1 MKKLILLS
9 IGLILV
15 IAGGC
20 SKQKVDEYAVISFI
34 VGEVSK
40 NSGSVSIGD
49 IIKEKDEITT
59 GNESFCDIKIGGSII
74 RIKEKSKLT
83 VSNLIRQGSTESTQ
97 LGMDMGKMLCK
108 PKKLLKDDSFTVKT
122 PTAVAGVRGTQF
134 TIEVDSLKTTRVKVF
149 DGKLQ
154 VSKRIKQFEGNF
166 DKILEM
172 SPVIEKEEKIVITEK
187 EVEKSEKIVEQI
199 LKKETAKGTGG
210 DVMGRVIQASNKEI
224 AIGLKDI
231 EKFAAGDF
239 IKENKEIID
248 VKEKP
253 AEVIKQ
259 IVKVIE
265 KEKEEPKPDGRLLIT
280 KYEVYFIKNG
290 KVLWEGKVMDEP
302 LKSGDKLYVA
312 SGEYVYCASVNGPVL
327 WRKNIINDGKLEL
340 KDGKLTVFTKG
351 EKKNLD
357 SETGEQL

>member
-1 MKKLILLS
+1 MKKFILFS

-15 IAGGC
+15 LAGGC
-20 SKQKVDEYAVISFI
+20 SKQQVDEYAVVSFL
-34 VGEVSK
+34 VGDVKK
-40 NSGSVSIGD
+40 NNGSVSIGD
-49 IIKEKDEITT
+49 IIKEKDELTT

-74 RIKEKSKLT
+74 RIKEKSKLLI
-83 VSNLIRQGSTESTQ
+83 SSLIRKNDSENTQ
-97 LGMDMGKMLCK
+97 LGMDTGKMLCK

-134 TIEVDSLKTTRVKVF
+134 TIEIDSMKTTRVKVF

-154 VSKRIKQFEGNF
+154 VAKRIKQFEGNF
-166 DKILEM
+166 DKILAI
-172 SPVIEKEEKIVITEK
+172 SPVIEKEEKLVITEK
-187 EVEKSEKIVEQI
+187 EVINSEKVVELI
-199 LKKETAKGTGG
+199 LKKETAKGEGG
-210 DVMGRVIQASNKEI
+210 DVMSRVIQASNKEI
-224 AIGLKDI
+224 VSSKKDI

-239 IKENKEIID
+239 VKENKEIID

-302 LKSGDKLYVA
+302 LKAGDKLYIA
-312 SGEYVYCASVNGPVL
+312 SGEYVYCASVNGPVF

-340 KDGKLTVFTKG
+340 KEGKLTVFTKG
-351 EKKNLD
+351 EKKELN
-357 SETGEQL
+357 SETGEQM